1 MKNTSVSGYPGP
13 QRWFGGEC
21 SDAFADLPGFGSGTR
36 LRSLGCRY
44 RETICPMPSVQAIS
58 LSGST
63 TRSWSVY
70 NALRCCGEGAR
81 TALRIAREGSLVER
95 ERERERKRQREWRI
109 AWLRSVLR
117 CRGVCFGLSE
127 TTLRTDPPWM
137 ENIGLLMKIEG
148 ILEERETKYNFVGS
162 FKRFEESVTPR
173 PFCTV
178 V

>member
-21 SDAFADLPGFGSGTR
+21 SDAIADLPGFGSGTR

-95 ERERERKRQREWRI
+95 ERERERERDRENGGSRDWGAFCGVEEFALVWARRRYAQIRLEWRI
-109 AWLRSVLR
+109 S
-117 CRGVCFGLSE
+117 GF
-127 TTLRTDPPWM
+127 
-137 ENIGLLMKIEG
+137 
-148 ILEERETKYNFVGS
+148 
-162 FKRFEESVTPR
+162 
-173 PFCTV
+173 
-178 V
+178 

>member
-95 ERERERKRQREWRI
+95 EREREREK
-109 AWLRSVLR
+109 
-117 CRGVCFGLSE
+117 E
-127 TTLRTDPPWM
+127 TERM
-137 ENIGLLMKIEG
+137 EDRVT
-148 ILEERETKYNFVGS
+148 EERSAVSRSLLWFERDDVTHRSTLNGEYRAFNENRGNFGG
-162 FKRFEESVTPR
+162 T
-173 PFCTV
+173 
-178 V
+178 

>member
-13 QRWFGGEC
+13 QRWFGGER
-21 SDAFADLPGFGSGTR
+21 SGAFADLPGFGSGTR
-36 LRSLGCRY
+36 LRSLWCRY
-44 RETICPMPSVQAIS
+44 RETICPMPSVQAMS

-95 ERERERKRQREWRI
+95 QRERKRQREWRI

-127 TTLRTDPPWM
+127 MTLSTNPPWM
-137 ENIGLLMKIEG
+137 ENIELLMKIEG
-148 ILEERETKYNFVGS
+148 ILEERETKCNFVGS
-162 FKRFEESVTPR
+162 FERFEESVILK